1 MKVLLNE
8 KPSIQKLRFWGKI
21 FGLKNNYYIA
31 EADFDTYDDLDLNDS
46 EFLKYQEAFSV
57 DEENETEDQDITN
70 INRKVPPEPIGNG
83 VNQKVFYVSS
93 GSEIILEYLI
103 E

>member
-21 FGLKNNYYIA
+21 FGLKNPYYIA

-46 EFLKYQEAFSV
+46 EYLKYQEAFSIE
-57 DEENETEDQDITN
+57 EENETEDQDITN
-70 INRKVPPEPIGNG
+70 INRKLSPEPIGTG
-83 VNQKVFYVSS
+83 INQKIFYVST
-93 GSEIILEYLI
+93 GSKIILEYYSI
-103 E
+103 